1 MQWSFHNF
9 LTTEWS
15 LNVGWVWFCFW
26 PFLLVSPGTAAHQKG
41 KNGVELSFM
50 VCISLGVSGP
60 QDTEQK
66 KRVKQSLDWESQQVL
81 V

>member
-1 MQWSFHNF
+1 M
-9 LTTEWS
+9 
-15 LNVGWVWFCFW
+15 
-26 PFLLVSPGTAAHQKG
+26 SPGTAAHQKG

-60 QDTEQK
+60 QDTDQK